1 MTISQDIPHI
11 DPRSDAMS
19 GLLARNWWAV
29 GLRGVFGV
37 LFGVIAL
44 ITPTVALLSLVL
56 VFAAYMFVDGVFAIV
71 SAVRAARSHERWGL
85 LLLQGVVSLLAGAA
99 AALLPGIAALSFVY
113 LIAAWSIVSGVLG
126 VAAAARLRGD
136 HGRWWLGFSGVLS
149 ILVGALL
156 AIAPLVGALVLTWWI
171 GAYSL
176 VYGVILM
183 ILAYRLRPHRAHGHE
198 GLTAHAA

>member
-1 MTISQDIPHI
+1 MTISEDIPRI

-29 GLRGVFGV
+29 GLRGVFAI

-56 VFAAYMFVDGVFAIV
+56 VFAAYMFVDGIFAIV
-71 SAVRAARSHERWGL
+71 SALRAARSHERWGL
-85 LLLQGVVSLLAGAA
+85 LLLQGVVSLLAGAV

-136 HGRWWLGFSGVLS
+136 HGRWWLGFSGVLA

-156 AIAPLVGALVLTWWI
+156 AIAPLIGALVLTWWI

-183 ILAYRLRPHRAHGHE
+183 ILAYRLRPHRAAAHA
-198 GLTAHAA
+198 GLTTHPA